1 MNDETLI
8 RRVTRV
14 EAQCRPMDW
23 QWATRNR
30 SLVEANWKRR
40 TADKPKMF
48 NGRVMLL
55 QSVAFEQDICRN
67 VYFET
72 DYADF
77 IAWIDSGYPDRSI
90 ANGFAMGALRGSDG
104 AYICGVMSAHTV
116 NAGRI
121 YFAAGTP
128 DLADLRPDGSVDL
141 ATSLTRELHEETG
154 LSEGEYRVEDEWII
168 VQRWPTVALLRLVT
182 LPVPAEQGAERIR
195 ANLAAQ
201 REPEL
206 QDTRIVRG
214 PEDIDPEK
222 MPLFLQSFFRW
233 TFAQGQGAQR

>member
-1 MNDETLI
+1 MEWRWAEENRRLI
-8 RRVTRV
+8 
-14 EAQCRPMDW
+14 E
-23 QWATRNR
+23 
-30 SLVEANWKRR
+30 ENWKRR

-48 NGRVMLL
+48 NGRVLLL
-55 QSVAFEQDICRN
+55 QSVRFEQDLCRN

-72 DYADF
+72 NYADF
-77 IAWIDSGYPDRSI
+77 VTWIDRGYPDRSI

-104 AYICGVMSAHTV
+104 AYLCGVMAAHTV

-128 DLADLRPDGSVDL
+128 DLSDLRPDGTVDL

-154 LSEGEYRVEDEWII
+154 LREGDYRVEDGWVI
-168 VQRWPTVALLRLVT
+168 VRRWPTVALLREVT
-182 LPVPAEQGAERIR
+182 LPVTAEEGAQAIR
-195 ANLAAQ
+195 AAIAAQ

-206 QDTRIVRG
+206 QGVHVVRG
-214 PEDIDPEK
+214 PEDIDSER

-233 TFAQGQGAQR
+233 TFAQG

>member
-1 MNDETLI
+1 VSDGPEI
-8 RRVTRV
+8 RRVARV
-14 EAQCRPMDW
+14 EARCRPMEW
-23 QWATRNR
+23 PWAEENR
-30 SLVEANWKRR
+30 GLIEENWKRR

-48 NGRVMLL
+48 NGRVLLL
-55 QSVAFEQDICRN
+55 QSVEFAQDACRN

-72 DYADF
+72 NYADF
-77 IAWIDSGYPDRSI
+77 VTWIDRGYPDRSI

-104 AYICGVMSAHTV
+104 AYLCGVMAAHTV

-128 DLADLRPDGSVDL
+128 DLSDLRPDGTVDL

-154 LSEGEYRVEDEWII
+154 LLEGDYRVEDGWVI
-168 VQRWPTVALLRLVT
+168 VRRWPTVALLREVT
-182 LPVPAEQGAERIR
+182 LPVTAEEGAQAIR
-195 ANLAAQ
+195 ANIAAQ

-206 QDTRIVRG
+206 QDVRIVRG
-214 PEDIDPEK
+214 AEDIDPER

-233 TFAQGQGAQR
+233 TFAQG